1 NNSELTLQVTR
12 MKVSQGS
19 TPRGKHIEDH
29 YSDVLE
35 EPETMARKIC
45 DRLRPILV
53 RTANSRR
60 NERSRHTQRNQAG
73 GAFRVYDGTNNKVTA
88 SSQSGLKSGA
98 SVFRGGNE
106 RGSSRTL
113 IIYMLSSGTSKFRR
127 NPRASQALT
136 APREK
141 CSAPVRRHAFA
152 LPSLPLAR
160 YHKASSTRCH
170 IPNLS

>member
-1 NNSELTLQVTR
+1 MYR
-12 MKVSQGS
+12 MEVSSGVS
-19 TPRGKHIEDH
+19 SSKNIIPMFSKNPRHWLIRFVIGCGQFW
-29 YSDVLE
+29 LL
-35 EPETMARKIC
+35 P
-45 DRLRPILV
+45 
-53 RTANSRR
+53 RTAEETNDLD
-60 NERSRHTQRNQAG
+60 TQRNQAG
-73 GAFRVYDGTNNKVTA
+73 GAFRVCDGTNNKVTA
-88 SSQSGLKSGA
+88 SSQSGLESGA
-98 SVFRGGNE
+98 SVSGRSGNE

-141 CSAPVRRHAFA
+141 CPAPVRRHAFA

-170 IPNLS
+170 IPNLSWR